1 MFSCEFCEISKNN
14 FLHRTPH
21 VAASVVNFLTSG
33 SIVAIAADGKS
44 IKTIWFIKVIEAEC
58 LSKNAELEDYG
69 HSTAKGLLIWKI
81 AF

>member
-1 MFSCEFCEISKNN
+1 M
-14 FLHRTPH
+14 
-21 VAASVVNFLTSG
+21 AASVVNFLTSG

-69 HSTAKGLLIWKI
+69 HSIAKGVAYMGDCFLGKVTDSTNV
-81 AF
+81 